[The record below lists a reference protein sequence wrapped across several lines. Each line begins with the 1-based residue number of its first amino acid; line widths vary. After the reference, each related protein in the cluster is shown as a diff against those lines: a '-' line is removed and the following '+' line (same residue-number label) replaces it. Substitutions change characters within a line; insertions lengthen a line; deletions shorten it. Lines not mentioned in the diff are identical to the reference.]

1 MDRSSLIS
9 IALSDMRDNPQI
21 DCWLSRVQKINN
33 LFSIKKLAGT
43 PNRAG
48 LIIDKNIKS
57 KFDRFFLDEVN
68 QNKIGTDGLDHNKL
82 RLYKKLKGSFK
93 IEPYIEQIR
102 NRNQRQWLS
111 RYRIS
116 AHSLGIEI
124 GRYKYP
130 VTPLCERKCNYCES
144 NEIDDE
150 KHFILLCDTFKLKR
164 QCFISRMNVLYA
176 NFSFL
181 SSEDQLK
188 FILCPPTI
196 EIAKCVS
203 KFLGIMTKTRTEIDA
218 GLNPNYLFLLTNIL
232 FIVALIYSN
241 THLISD
247 IHIIFSETHVI
258 FHKPF

>member
-9 IALSDMRDNPQI
+9 IALSDMRDSPHI

-33 LFSIKKLAGT
+33 LFNIKRLGGT

-57 KFDRFFLDEVN
+57 KFDRFFLDEIN

-93 IEPYIEQIR
+93 IEPYVLQIR

-116 AHSLGIEI
+116 AHTLGIEI
-124 GRYKYP
+124 GRYKNP
-130 VTPLCERKCNYCES
+130 VTPLCERKCKYCEN

-150 KHFILLCDTFKLKR
+150 KHFILLCDTFKFKR
-164 QCFISRMNVLYA
+164 QCFISRMNALYS
-176 NFSFL
+176 NFKIL
-181 SSEDQLK
+181 SIEEQLR

-196 EIAKCVS
+196 ETAKCVS
-203 KFLGIMTKTRTEIDA
+203 KFLGIMTKTRSEIDA
-218 GLNPNYLFLLTNIL
+218 GLNPNDLNIY
-232 FIVALIYSN
+232 IKHVA
-241 THLISD
+241 T
-247 IHIIFSETHVI
+247 TR
-258 FHKPF
+258 